1 MEKARKSTHGP
12 AVAELQLAEEPCFR
26 MKAIRPI
33 TIVTVGP
40 VLLAVAFAA
49 GTLLVLPSSR
59 HLLDAAWAFVFGAVG
74 GLAFFGPIAAL
85 AATKARHPDW
95 WVRYSFRIAWYTS
108 LAMALS
114 LGYLAAC
121 TRHGAFDSWA
131 LAAVGVV
138 GLGAA
143 MKIGL
148 SDALQPK
155 IDTIR

>member
-1 MEKARKSTHGP
+1 
-12 AVAELQLAEEPCFR
+12 

-40 VLLAVAFAA
+40 VGLAAAFVG
-49 GTLLVLPSSR
+49 GTWLALPGSR
-59 HLLDAAWAFVFGAVG
+59 HLLDAAWAFVIGAVG

-85 AATKARHPDW
+85 LAARARYPEW
-95 WVRYSFRIAWYTS
+95 WVRHSFRIGWYTS
-108 LAMALS
+108 MAMAIS
-114 LGYLAAC
+114 LGYLGAC
-121 TRHGAFDSWA
+121 TRHGALDSWG

-148 SDALQPK
+148 SDALKPRT
-155 IDTIR
+155 DTTR

>member
-1 MEKARKSTHGP
+1 
-12 AVAELQLAEEPCFR
+12 

-49 GTLLVLPSSR
+49 GTWFALPSSR
-59 HLLDAAWAFVFGAVG
+59 HLPDAAWAFVIGAVG

-85 AATKARHPDW
+85 AATKARHPNR
-95 WVRYSFRIAWYTS
+95 WVRYSFRIGWYTS
-108 LAMALS
+108 MAMALS

-131 LAAVGVV
+131 LVAVGVV

-143 MKIGL
+143 VKIGL
-148 SDALQPK
+148 SDALQPRT
-155 IDTIR
+155 DTMR